1 MTHRHGGSSWPD
13 GEASVQALA
22 QGLGWFS
29 IGLGLA
35 ELLAPQSIARYL
47 GMRQPAGLIRL
58 YGMREIMTGLGILSQ
73 RDPTPWIWARV
84 GGDAVD
90 LATLATGL
98 HPHNPRRGNV
108 VVATAGVACVT
119 ALDAICAERLSS
131 LHQARASAR
140 RRLRARD
147 YSKRRGMPRAP
158 EAMRGAA
165 SDFDLPKDMRIPEA
179 MRPYPTRNPP
189 PADGTVATDPD
200 YRSPTAEL
208 AIRV

>member
-1 MTHRHGGSSWPD
+1 MAAPRGRT
-13 GEASVQALA
+13 GEASAQALA

-29 IGLGLA
+29 IGLGTRRAARAA
-35 ELLAPQSIARYL
+35 EHRPLSRHA
-47 GMRQPAGLIRL
+47 PAGGPDPAVRHARDHDGPRDPLAAGPDALDLGPGRRR
-58 YGMREIMTGLGILSQ
+58 RESISQ
-73 RDPTPWIWARV
+73 RSRPACAPTIHVER
-84 GGDAVD
+84 
-90 LATLATGL
+90 
-98 HPHNPRRGNV
+98 NV
-108 VVATAGVACVT
+108 IVATAAVACVT
-119 ALDAICAERLSS
+119 ALDAVCAERLSS

-189 PADGTVATDPD
+189 SADGTVATDPD
-200 YRSPTAEL
+200 YRSLTAEL
-208 AIRV
+208 AMRV